1 MGTAAAG
8 RTRRDG
14 RRSRERRARRTRVGR
29 RPRHAGR
36 DGASPSEP
44 AVTSI
49 RARAARDAE
58 DTCRARRRASGAA
71 TASTPVARGARTGRV
86 RGARRDEAVTS
97 QRPRQPVARAD
108 PTDRRSRYRARGGA
122 SPTERARAPV
132 ARGRGRSGQRTSERA
147 AAPGDGR
154 RRLRGAGAGRCPART
169 AGRLPH
175 RVEPSGTGARGGR
188 GTSSGSNPCG
198 TGACEAGCQIRRRR
212 QAGSGPAPGRTGG
225 RLPRRVEPSGA
236 GARAGRG
243 TSSGSDPCGTGSCE
257 AGCRFGA
264 ALDPCPA
271 RGSRAVAVGR
281 RGFRTPDRGG
291 SRGRRPGHGRG
302 RRACGTAAARA
313 S

>member
-1 MGTAAAG
+1 MP
-8 RTRRDG
+8 
-14 RRSRERRARRTRVGR
+14 
-29 RPRHAGR
+29 RP
-36 DGASPSEP
+36 SPSERRGNGVDP
-44 AVTSI
+44 G
-49 RARAARDAE
+49 RA
-58 DTCRARRRASGAA
+58 
-71 TASTPVARGARTGRV
+71 GARTGRV

-97 QRPRQPVARAD
+97 QRPRQPGACAA

-132 ARGRGRSGQRTSERA
+132 ARTAAAASSGRPSERA
-147 AAPGDGR
+147 PAPGDGR

-188 GTSSGSNPCG
+188 GTSPGSNPCG